1 MASEHLPVA
10 CLSLAWCILA
20 AVAAFSSLIYCIT
33 MIVAQIAVIIHPNKQ
48 LVSIKE
54 RMGSIGVLAF
64 YISLLVGHFY
74 VGYNG
79 FIFFYHGDYMN
90 ASTVS
95 IYHFAPMILFFLM
108 DYEEKEGN
116 ESEKCSKKLSPNV
129 STKEF
134 KSL

>member
-1 MASEHLPVA
+1 
-10 CLSLAWCILA
+10 
-20 AVAAFSSLIYCIT
+20 
-33 MIVAQIAVIIHPNKQ
+33 
-48 LVSIKE
+48 
-54 RMGSIGVLAF
+54 
-64 YISLLVGHFY
+64 
-74 VGYNG
+74 
-79 FIFFYHGDYMN
+79 MN